1 MKFGSVDKLT
11 HFDTVVLLSFV
22 GKALSINTGSVF
34 HGTYIHLDPL
44 PARSSVLL
52 CSSFH
57 PVLLQ
62 PHFLC
67 IVFSHD
73 QVWGVLPT
81 WGCWGAGQTLPKS
94 DCCRA
99 SCAHVISEVRGLCNH
114 TLVPVFQRQ
123 TEQNLKFTKDQ
134 YSAWPHKNKTCILIP
149 NDFIKSLTLLLK

>member
-22 GKALSINTGSVF
+22 GKALSTNTGSVF

-62 PHFLC
+62 AGSPT
-67 IVFSHD
+67 FSVLYSAMIKCEEFYLPEVVEV
-73 QVWGVLPT
+73 QVRHCQRVTVVGLLALMSSV
-81 WGCWGAGQTLPKS
+81 K
-94 DCCRA
+94 
-99 SCAHVISEVRGLCNH
+99 SEVSVTTH
-114 TLVPVFQRQ
+114 
-123 TEQNLKFTKDQ
+123 
-134 YSAWPHKNKTCILIP
+134 
-149 NDFIKSLTLLLK
+149 